1 VANVRPGDGRKPINR
16 GVALGLPKRLQRQ
29 FLRRLALVAA
39 VAFGVGGTGCAK
51 VGASRPEPM
60 DRPLRIGFPY
70 EFKSLN
76 TLANDGF
83 LGATLNALV
92 YDYLLRTGPDGRLVP
107 DLASAVPTRANGGI
121 SPDGRT
127 LTYHLRSG
135 VRWQDGEPLTA
146 SDVAFTFR
154 AIMNPNNRVGSRDP
168 YSRLL
173 SVRAL
178 DTTTVAVR
186 LRAPDAALAGMF
198 FTDDSNCAILP
209 EHLLG
214 REPELND
221 VPFDAKP
228 VGTGPYR
235 VVSWDRGSM
244 LRLAAN
250 PAYFGGKPA
259 IGTLELHF
267 VPDSTVVLAQLQ
279 TGELDAVLAGDMAL
293 VQQYARLPAHIVSN
307 VPYVGAT
314 FAAFNLERPLVGD
327 VRVRRAIASA
337 IDREA
342 LAQKVYHGAARAGD
356 ASRGIF
362 SYDDDPNAPWP
373 RFDPHAAAAE
383 LEAAGWHLAPD
394 GFRHRAGATL
404 ALQTIFSNAS
414 TADRIKAV
422 LVQRELAS
430 VGVQANLQAIG
441 LTQFWLHAADGGQLA
456 LGKFDL
462 ALSGYS
468 SDVDPDVSWL
478 LACRER
484 APRGFNESRY
494 CNPQVDAALARASRA
509 LDPAGRRA
517 ALWRVQELVATDVPF
532 LPLLQYREIDVMPRD
547 LRGFTPNGTLPFD
560 SVAHWSW
567 AN

>member
-1 VANVRPGDGRKPINR
+1 MNEPAAPNRRSRR
-16 GVALGLPKRLQRQ
+16 GVALIPALS
-29 FLRRLALVAA
+29 FVVALAGVVAA
-39 VAFGVGGTGCAK
+39 SGCAK
-51 VGASRPEPM
+51 VDASRQGPAT
-60 DRPLRIGFPY
+60 DRPLRIAFPY
-70 EFKSLN
+70 EYTSLN

-83 LGATLNALV
+83 AGATLNALV
-92 YDYLLRTGPDGRLVP
+92 YDYLLRTGPDGHLEP
-107 DLASAVPTRANGGI
+107 DLATSVPSRANRGI
-121 SPDGRT
+121 SSDGRT
-127 LTYHLRSG
+127 LTYHLRRG
-135 VRWQDGEPLTA
+135 VHWQDGSPFTA

-154 AIMNPNNRVGSRDP
+154 AIMNPNNRVGSRNP
-168 YSRLL
+168 YARLL

-178 DTTTVAVR
+178 DKATVEVR
-186 LRAPDAALAGMF
+186 LRAPDASIVGTF
-198 FTDDSNCAILP
+198 FTDDANAAILP

-221 VPFDAKP
+221 IPFDAKP
-228 VGTGPYR
+228 IGTGPYR
-235 VVSWDRGSM
+235 VVSWDRSSM
-244 LRLAAN
+244 LRLSAN
-250 PAYFGGKPA
+250 PTYFGGKPA

-267 VPDSTVVLAQLQ
+267 IPDTTVVLAQLQ
-279 TGELDAVLAGDMAL
+279 TGEIDAVVHGDMAL
-293 VQQYARLPAHIVSN
+293 AEQYAKLPAHVVSN
-307 VPYVGAT
+307 VPYIGAM
-314 FAAFNLERPLVGD
+314 FAAFNLERPLVAD

-342 LAQKVYHGAARAGD
+342 LAQKVYHGAERAD
-356 ASRGIF
+356 DPSRGIF

-383 LEAAGWHLAPD
+383 LEAAGWRLGKD
-394 GFRHRAGATL
+394 GVRHRGSATL
-404 ALQTIFSNAS
+404 ALQTIFANAS

-422 LVQRELAS
+422 VIQRQLAS
-430 VGVQANLQAIG
+430 VGVQANLQAIS

-494 CNPQVDAALARASRA
+494 CNPNVDAALAEASRA
-509 LDPAGRRA
+509 LDPAARRA
-517 ALWRVQELVATDVPF
+517 ALWRVQELVAADIPF

-547 LRGFTPNGTLPFD
+547 LHGFTPNGTLPFD
-560 SVAHWSW
+560 SVARWSW
-567 AN
+567 GN